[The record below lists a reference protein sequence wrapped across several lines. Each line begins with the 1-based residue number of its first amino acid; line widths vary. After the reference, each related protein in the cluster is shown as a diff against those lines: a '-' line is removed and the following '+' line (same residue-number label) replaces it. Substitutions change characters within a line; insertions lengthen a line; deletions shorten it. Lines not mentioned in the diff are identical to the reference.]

1 MLCAILRKYARFRI
15 PLTMSIAKSY
25 AKGTMERWMSRC
37 PHCREYHEIQW
48 EDIRYESET
57 SIVNN
62 EKTYKV
68 GNVWYVCPG
77 CGCIS
82 DEYTMKRAPAKWVA
96 DNPAAYD
103 NGIRS
108 FWLNAFVSQW
118 ATWKSIVLKFL
129 EAIGDT
135 AKMQVVYN
143 TCFGKLWENRGDIQ
157 DEDTLLGRREEYEA
171 ELPDGVLVLTAGVDT
186 QDDRMEYEI
195 KGHGHFN
202 ETWGIEKGI
211 VMGRPDDDATW
222 EQLDNLVFNRY
233 FQFNPAWATE

>member
-1 MLCAILRKYARFRI
+1 
-15 PLTMSIAKSY
+15 
-25 AKGTMERWMSRC
+25 MSRC

-57 SIVNN
+57 GIVNN

-108 FWLNAFVSQW
+108 F
-118 ATWKSIVLKFL
+118 
-129 EAIGDT
+129 G
-135 AKMQVVYN
+135 
-143 TCFGKLWENRGDIQ
+143 
-157 DEDTLLGRREEYEA
+157 
-171 ELPDGVLVLTAGVDT
+171 
-186 QDDRMEYEI
+186 
-195 KGHGHFN
+195 
-202 ETWGIEKGI
+202 
-211 VMGRPDDDATW
+211 
-222 EQLDNLVFNRY
+222 
-233 FQFNPAWATE
+233 

>member
-1 MLCAILRKYARFRI
+1 M
-15 PLTMSIAKSY
+15 
-25 AKGTMERWMSRC
+25 
-37 PHCREYHEIQW
+37 
-48 EDIRYESET
+48 
-57 SIVNN
+57 NN

-171 ELPDGVLVLTAGVDT
+171 ELPDGVLVLTAGIDT

-202 ETWGIEKGI
+202 EN
-211 VMGRPDDDATW
+211 MGHRKRYCDGAT
-222 EQLDNLVFNRY
+222 R
-233 FQFNPAWATE
+233 

>member
-1 MLCAILRKYARFRI
+1 
-15 PLTMSIAKSY
+15 
-25 AKGTMERWMSRC
+25 
-37 PHCREYHEIQW
+37 
-48 EDIRYESET
+48 
-57 SIVNN
+57 
-62 EKTYKV
+62 
-68 GNVWYVCPG
+68 
-77 CGCIS
+77 
-82 DEYTMKRAPAKWVA
+82 MKRAPAKWVA

-171 ELPDGVLVLTAGVDT
+171 ELPDGVLVLTAGIDT

-202 ETWGIEKGI
+202 ETWGIGQGPLFRKD
-211 VMGRPDDDATW
+211 R
-222 EQLDNLVFNRY
+222 QNL
-233 FQFNPAWATE
+233 

>member
-1 MLCAILRKYARFRI
+1 
-15 PLTMSIAKSY
+15 
-25 AKGTMERWMSRC
+25 
-37 PHCREYHEIQW
+37 
-48 EDIRYESET
+48 
-57 SIVNN
+57 
-62 EKTYKV
+62 
-68 GNVWYVCPG
+68 
-77 CGCIS
+77 
-82 DEYTMKRAPAKWVA
+82 MKRAPAKWVA

-171 ELPDGVLVLTAGVDT
+171 ELPDGGWLLPAGV
-186 QDDRMEYEI
+186 
-195 KGHGHFN
+195 
-202 ETWGIEKGI
+202 
-211 VMGRPDDDATW
+211 
-222 EQLDNLVFNRY
+222 
-233 FQFNPAWATE
+233 